1 MGMAASQGR
10 FLQLTS
16 RKNSIGLQLTRL
28 SNQKVGL
35 TREMQKVTKDYREA
49 LNTKTLKWSDNGG
62 VSYVDLSYSNL
73 MTPSSMNKMNPYV
86 LTDSSDKVVIASNY
100 EKYAKMISPDGKPGG
115 DYESN
120 RMKILSELIG
130 VDESQFANYNTYQ
143 QNLDDAQINL
153 EKLYKEKD
161 KHDKEKPVETDTE
174 KLLET
179 AFKNNSCSGG
189 TFDGASNWKDAYHNN
204 KVIKFTDQ
212 SGLDSLATQLKTLA
226 PYFSDIITEE
236 KFGEAV
242 KNVISGLKTDFGNID
257 KQEVADSNN
266 VLVTGKKGE
275 YKVNVQMLI
284 SNILGQFA
292 TEVKNKNGYTGAGSN
307 PNAKNFEWCNPDEDD
322 YTTWKV
328 EDGEIAEKIKA
339 GEEVRDAAKN
349 ALASVFDSE
358 QEGKIA
364 FYDAIFTAI
373 AEKGWTQNDKVT
385 DNDYL
390 NAMLQNG
397 AYSITTM
404 EKSLYTDGQNKDGT
418 AKFRYE
424 YSTDI
429 AENDTHVYKVN
440 DTDVQNEALADY
452 EYKKSIINTKE
463 TRIDTRMEDLKTE
476 QSAIQQML
484 QGIEQVRND
493 NIERTFSIFG

>member
-16 RKNSIGLQLTRL
+16 RKNDIGLQLTRL

-100 EKYAKMISPDGKPGG
+100 EKYAKMISPDGKAGG

-120 RMKILSELIG
+120 RMKILSDLIG
-130 VDESQFANYNTYQ
+130 VDESQFANYDTYQ
-143 QNLDDAQINL
+143 QNLNDAQINL
-153 EKLYKEKD
+153 DKLYEDKD
-161 KHDKEKPVETDTE
+161 KHDKKKPVETDTE

-179 AFKNNSCSGG
+179 AFQNNSCSGG
-189 TFDGASNWKDAYHNN
+189 TFDGASNWKEAFHNN
-204 KVIKFTDQ
+204 KTIKFTDK
-212 SGLDSLATQLKTLA
+212 SGLDSLAAQLKTLA
-226 PYFSDIITEE
+226 PYFPDVTEE
-236 KFGEAV
+236 DFGGAV
-242 KNVISGLKTDFGNID
+242 DNTISGLKTDFDNID
-257 KQEVADSNN
+257 KNEVADSNT

-284 SNILGQFA
+284 SEILAQVA

-307 PNAKNFEWCNPDEDD
+307 PNARNYEWCDVNKGE
-322 YTTWKV
+322 YKTWK
-328 EDGEIAEKIKA
+328 DTADDIDKDIKA
-339 GEEVRDAAKN
+339 GLEVFNAAEK
-349 ALASVFDSE
+349 ALASVFTSE

-404 EKSLYTDGQNKDGT
+404 ERSLYTDGQNEDGT

-440 DTDVQNEALADY
+440 DTDVQNEALVEY

-463 TRIDTRMEDLKTE
+463 TRIDTRMDNLKTE